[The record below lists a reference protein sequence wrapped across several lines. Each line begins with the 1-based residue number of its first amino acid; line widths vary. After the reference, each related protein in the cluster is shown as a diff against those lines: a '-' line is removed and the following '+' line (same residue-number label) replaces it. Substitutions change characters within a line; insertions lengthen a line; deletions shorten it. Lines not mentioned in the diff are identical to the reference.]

1 MRQEKEKADAK
12 IEADKSDFDNYM
24 HSIAATTH
32 KDSKDF
38 NSMHTDMYNRDM
50 KTLNKAKDDKLIEK
64 GITPPGSI
72 ATKDDEDLSEAEK
85 VLKTDMISLI
95 RDNKK
100 ALEEKDKAYW
110 NKVNGSAEDWTS
122 EMPERFL

>member
-1 MRQEKEKADAK
+1 MQTE
-12 IEADKSDFDNYM
+12 
-24 HSIAATTH
+24 
-32 KDSKDF
+32 
-38 NSMHTDMYNRDM
+38 MYNRDM
-50 KTLNKAKDDKLIEK
+50 YTQNKAKDDKLIEK

-95 RDNKK
+95 KDNKK
-100 ALEEKDKAYW
+100 ALEEKDQAYW
-110 NKVNGSAEDWTS
+110 KKVNGSAEDWTS